1 MATDKHRQTFG
12 PKRVPHT
19 VIIAKGER
27 FRHFTIGTRALVA
40 GSALATT
47 LMVAC
52 LSVPAVFA
60 LQSDGTLEIAARQW
74 HERDG
79 YEKRIAALRDQLDR
93 ATSRQFLSEKMVE
106 TKVDVLL
113 GQQEE
118 LSARYD
124 KLRPLLDRARDTG
137 LLASRVPIPTSNP
150 RFDDGVA
157 GMEASGPLDSVD
169 DGAASGNASAAAP
182 PVHADAAEAGE
193 PPVASGA
200 LAFASQPLHSTFP
213 AFGPEASQT
222 TDQIRT
228 GSIDIGRSASGA
240 SAATASTSGQTGDRH
255 VGLSAQTID
264 AIGKAIGKAEIDQV
278 FHLQRLAQTARS
290 RAVKIASAVEAVG
303 IRIPSSNTE
312 KAEGGPYEPVPAS
325 YRPSAGLDFDNSYAE
340 LDDALDALQKV
351 QSVVDT
357 LPLAEPMPHDAIS
370 STFGIRRD
378 PFLGRSALHSG
389 IDYAVPRGRP
399 ITIEA
404 TGTVIHAG
412 PMGGYG
418 NMVEIDHGHGVTT
431 RYGHMSRIDVSVG
444 DKLGRDAAIGAVGS
458 TGRSTGPHLHYEVRI
473 DGQAIDPTRF
483 YRIGTRIAS
492 LG

>member
-1 MATDKHRQTFG
+1 MSTEKHRQTFG

-19 VIIAKGER
+19 IIIAQGEKV
-27 FRHFTIGTRALVA
+27 RHFTIGTRALIA

-52 LSVPAVFA
+52 LSVPAFVA
-60 LQSDGTLEIAARQW
+60 LQSDGTLEIAAKHW

-93 ATSRQFLSEKMVE
+93 ATSRRFLSEKMVE

-137 LLASRVPIPTSNP
+137 LLATQIPIPTFNP
-150 RFDDGVA
+150 RLDGETT
-157 GMEASGPLDSVD
+157 MDASGPLDSVD
-169 DGAASGNASAAAP
+169 DGAAAVPTVSAVP
-182 PVHADAAEAGE
+182 SVHADATETAG
-193 PPVASGA
+193 PAGAPGA
-200 LAFASQPLHSTFP
+200 LAFASGSGHAVFP
-213 AFGPEASQT
+213 AFARET
-222 TDQIRT
+222 TAVIDPIRT
-228 GSIDIGRSASGA
+228 SSVDIGGGTSVSNRHSASTDLNDGA
-240 SAATASTSGQTGDRH
+240 RH
-255 VGLSAQTID
+255 TDLSATTID
-264 AIGKAIGKAEIDQV
+264 AIGKAISKAEVDQV

-290 RAVKIASAVEAVG
+290 RAVKIAAAVETVG
-303 IRIPSSNTE
+303 VRISSFDAE
-312 KAEGGPYEPVPAS
+312 KAEGGPYEPVIS
-325 YRPSAGLDFDNSYAE
+325 TYRPAAGLDFDNSYVE
-340 LDDALDALQKV
+340 LDDALDTLQRV
-351 QSVVDT
+351 QSVVKT
-357 LPLAEPMPHDAIS
+357 LPLAEPMPHDVIS

-378 PFLGRSALHSG
+378 PFIGRSAMHSG
-389 IDYAVPRGRP
+389 IDYAVPRGKP

-404 TGTVIHAG
+404 AGVVIHAG
-412 PMGGYG
+412 SMGGYG

-444 DKLGRDAAIGAVGS
+444 DKLGKGAAIGAVGS

-473 DGQAIDPTRF
+473 DGHAIDPTRF
-483 YRIGTRIAS
+483 YRINARIAS
-492 LG
+492 VG

>member
-1 MATDKHRQTFG
+1 MATEKHRQTFG

-19 VIIAKGER
+19 IIIAKGER
-27 FRHFTIGTRALVA
+27 VRHFNIGTRALVA
-40 GSALATT
+40 GTALATT

-52 LSVPAVFA
+52 LSIPAFVA
-60 LQSDGTLEIAARQW
+60 LQSDGTLEIAAKHW

-137 LLASRVPIPTSNP
+137 LLATQIPIPTINP
-150 RFDDGVA
+150 RLAVDTA
-157 GMEASGPLDSVD
+157 LSYPSGPLDSVD
-169 DGAASGNASAAAP
+169 DGSESDPSSPGASS
-182 PVHADAAEAGE
+182 VHADATETGQ
-193 PPVASGA
+193 PPVSVAVLA
-200 LAFASQPLHSTFP
+200 LAPDTVHAAFP
-213 AFGPEASQT
+213 AFGPNSAPT
-222 TDQIRT
+222 IDPIRT
-228 GSIDIGRSASGA
+228 SSIDIGRSASGA
-240 SAATASTSGQTGDRH
+240 NATMPSTLGDGSAGHAH
-255 VGLSAQTID
+255 LSATTID
-264 AIGKAIGKAEIDQV
+264 GIGKAISKAEVDQV

-303 IRIPSSNTE
+303 VRIAPFDAV
-312 KAEGGPYEPVPAS
+312 KAEGGPYEPVPAT

-340 LDDALDALQKV
+340 LEDALDVLQRV
-351 QSVVDT
+351 QSVVKT
-357 LPLAEPMPHDAIS
+357 LPLAEPMPHNVIS

-378 PFLGRSALHSG
+378 PFLGRSAMHSG
-389 IDYAVPRGRP
+389 IDYAVPRGKP

-404 TGTVIHAG
+404 AGTVTHAG

-418 NMVEIDHGHGVTT
+418 NMVEIDHGHGVST

-444 DKLGRDAAIGAVGS
+444 EKLEKGAAIGAVGS

-473 DGQAIDPTRF
+473 DGQAIDPARF
-483 YRIGTRIAS
+483 YRINARIAS

>member
-1 MATDKHRQTFG
+1 MASDKHRQTFG

-19 VIIAKGER
+19 IIIAKGER
-27 FRHFTIGTRALVA
+27 VRHFNVGTRALVV

-47 LMVAC
+47 LIVAC
-52 LSVPAVFA
+52 LSVPAFVA
-60 LQSDGTLEIAARQW
+60 LQGDGTLEIAARQW

-113 GQQEE
+113 DQQEE

-124 KLRPLLDRARDTG
+124 RLRPLLDRARDTG
-137 LLASRVPIPTSNP
+137 VLAVQVPIPTSNP
-150 RFDDGVA
+150 RAENEAADV
-157 GMEASGPLDSVD
+157 EASGPLDSVD
-169 DGAASGNASAAAP
+169 EAAP
-182 PVHADAAEAGE
+182 SSEATLSGTSVHAETDATNAADFV
-193 PPVASGA
+193 PGA
-200 LAFASQPLHSTFP
+200 LAFAAQPARASFP
-213 AFGPEASQT
+213 AFGPT
-222 TDQIRT
+222 TPPAVDQIRT
-228 GSIDIGRSASGA
+228 GSLDIDARASASNETAHQQA
-240 SAATASTSGQTGDRH
+240 SDRH
-255 VGLSAQTID
+255 ADLSAVTIE
-264 AIGKAIGKAEIDQV
+264 AIGKAISKAEVDQV
-278 FHLQRLAQTARS
+278 VHLQRLAETART
-290 RAVKIASAVEAVG
+290 RTVKIASAVEAVG
-303 IRIPSSNTE
+303 IRIPSLDPV
-312 KAEGGPYEPVPAS
+312 KAEGGPYEPVPAD
-325 YRPSAGLDFDNSYAE
+325 YRPSAGLDFDSSCTE
-340 LDDALDALQKV
+340 LDDALNGLQKV
-351 QSVVDT
+351 QRIVDT
-357 LPLAEPMPHDAIS
+357 LPLDEPMPHDVIS
-370 STFGIRRD
+370 STFGIRTD

-404 TGTVIHAG
+404 AGTVVHAG

-431 RYGHMSRIDVSVG
+431 RYGHMSRIDVSAG
-444 DKLGRDAAIGAVGS
+444 DKLGKGAAIGAVGS

-483 YRIGTRIAS
+483 YRIGARIAS